1 MSASSSLPLQYR
13 ILVIDDTPTIHDD
26 FRKILVPS
34 EAPVSSQVYDY
45 ASAIFG
51 SVSSSAAKPSQFVL
65 DSAMQGEEGLARVVD
80 AQREGFP
87 YALAFVDMR
96 MPPGWSGIETI
107 RRIWAV
113 DPAIQ
118 IVICTAFSDVSWE
131 ETIRSLGDTD
141 NLLILKKPF
150 DGVEALQLAH
160 ALTRKWTIARLNSER
175 VARLDHVIRRRT
187 DELHAA
193 EDKFLHAFNA
203 SPLPQIIQDLDTGH
217 LLEANA
223 AHTKFTGCTREQLAL
238 STDWFGIGP
247 TPDEWPAL
255 LEKVKRGQAVHEV
268 PLCCENSKGEP
279 REIRCSGQA
288 MTIDQHT
295 CAVWILRD
303 VTDHRQ
309 LENQLRQSQKMEAI
323 GQLAAGVAHDFNN
336 LLTVILSYASFVLED
351 QTLAEE
357 HRIGLSQVSAAA
369 QRAASLTRQLLVFSR
384 RQIAKPEPLD
394 LRATLGSLR
403 EMLARLL
410 PERIHLDFCFDE
422 QLPSVLADPANIE
435 QVVMNLVVNA
445 RDAIVAAG
453 AIRME
458 LREINVGEAEARRH
472 PNARCGQFVRLSVS
486 DDGKGM
492 DQATQL
498 RIFEPFFTTKCA
510 GEGTGL
516 GLSTVYAIV
525 RQHEG
530 WIEVQ
535 SAPNRGATFAIF
547 LPVWTGDEPSD
558 SPSENAVEFGPNMQ
572 GSGERV
578 LLVEDEPFLRETV
591 SLLATRA
598 GYEVTA
604 APDAKAARAAWT
616 AATKPF
622 DLLFTDIVMPN
633 GTTGLELA
641 NELRGENPH
650 LKVILTTGY
659 SEDLLKDGAPA
670 VNGHSLLLKP
680 YGSTALLELMRR
692 TLDAAA
698 STHAV

>member
-1 MSASSSLPLQYR
+1 MNAPGSTPVQYR
-13 ILVIDDTPTIHDD
+13 ILIIDDTPTIHED
-26 FRKILVPS
+26 FRKILTPT
-34 EAPVSSQVYDY
+34 EATVSSQVHDY

-51 SVSSSAAKPSQFVL
+51 ATGAATAKPSQFVI
-65 DSAMQGEEGLARVVD
+65 DSAMQGDEGLERVVD

-96 MPPGWSGIETI
+96 MPPGWGGIETI

-113 DPAIQ
+113 DPSIQ

-131 ETIRSLGDTD
+131 ETVRSLGETD
-141 NLLILKKPF
+141 HLLILKKPF

-160 ALTRKWTIARLNSER
+160 ALTKKWTIARQNSER

-193 EDKFLHAFNA
+193 ENKFLHAFNA
-203 SPLPQIIQDLDTGH
+203 SPLPQIIQDLNTGQVLEGNDAH
-217 LLEANA
+217 L
-223 AHTKFTGCTREQLAL
+223 KFTGRSREQLVL
-238 STDWFGIGP
+238 TDEWFGIGP
-247 TPDEWPAL
+247 APEEWPAL
-255 LEKVKRGQAVHEV
+255 LGKVK
-268 PLCCENSKGEP
+268 SGEP
-279 REIRCSGQA
+279 VDEFPILCEDAKGGLREIRCSGRA
-288 MTIDQHT
+288 MTIDQHA
-295 CAVWILRD
+295 CAVWIFRD
-303 VTDHRQ
+303 VTDQRQ
-309 LENQLRQSQKMEAI
+309 LENQLRQSQKMEAV

-369 QRAASLTRQLLVFSR
+369 QRAAALTRQLLVFSR

-410 PERIHLDFCFDE
+410 PERIRLDFCFDE

-445 RDAIVAAG
+445 RDAIPTAG
-453 AIRME
+453 TIRME

-472 PNARCGQFVRLSVS
+472 ANARCGRFVRLSVT

-492 DQATQL
+492 DEATQS
-498 RIFEPFFTTKCA
+498 RIFEPFFTTKVA
-510 GEGTGL
+510 GQGTGL

-535 SAPNRGATFAIF
+535 SAPNRGASFSIF
-547 LPVWTGDEPSD
+547 LPIWSGEETPDL
-558 SPSENAVEFGPNMQ
+558 PSENAVEFGPTMQ
-572 GSGERV
+572 GCGERV

-598 GYEVTA
+598 GYDVTI
-604 APDAKAARAAWT
+604 APDARAAREAWSAAS
-616 AATKPF
+616 KPF

-633 GTTGLELA
+633 GVTGLELA
-641 NELRGENPH
+641 NELREQNPH

-692 TLDAAA
+692 TLDAAET
-698 STHAV
+698 THAV